1 MAEDVSAEE
10 QNGMVRLKAFWQR
23 GRRSAGRAAHCGGV
37 LLRVLRAQDG
47 EPGAPPH
54 LEEGRHHQRNDDEQH
69 HHVPGTE

>member
-1 MAEDVSAEE
+1 M
-10 QNGMVRLKAFWQR
+10 
-23 GRRSAGRAAHCGGV
+23 

-69 HHVPGTE
+69 HHVPETE